1 MLSSA
6 VSYLSIATDFSVR
19 CHLEDAFLCSARL
32 YKIAHRSAI
41 RGAKPNRYSGPTTAR
56 CPKSSALAEI
66 RMCGRRRFLRLAA
79 GAALLPADRVLR
91 GRKPTVA
98 STPVEHSGCDSG
110 RDTPVLLCCS
120 TPHCRRRI
128 FAERFDQAAL
138 LMRSRRTMRLDCVI
152 HHLGLALGGRPAAS
166 FSPMFRCHVGVLV
179 LI

>member
-1 MLSSA
+1 MIWSPVRLSKMLSSA

-98 STPVEHSGCDSG
+98 STPVEHSGCDSEAYPVDSG
-110 RDTPVLLCCS
+110 LSRCSMLSDRIGAVARADTDGEGAVARGIPEVV
-120 TPHCRRRI
+120 
-128 FAERFDQAAL
+128 
-138 LMRSRRTMRLDCVI
+138 SR
-152 HHLGLALGGRPAAS
+152 
-166 FSPMFRCHVGVLV
+166 
-179 LI
+179 